1 MKPKRCASI
10 IFSVLLLIVLPAA
23 GQQHSAIPADPVDP
37 HASPEVRALLKYF
50 YSISGHYTLSGQHNY
65 PNHLSR
71 WTDRVYDLTGKYP
84 ALFGEDFG
92 FSGGGDKD
100 SIEARPALIAE
111 IERQYRNGAVVT
123 LTWHEVRPTDDE
135 PVTFRDSVEGHLT
148 DFEWSELLTPG
159 TDLYNRW
166 CAQVD
171 VIAGFLVEL
180 RDAHVPVLLRPYHE
194 MNGGWFWWGGRPGPH
209 GSSALYRQFFD
220 RLVNHYQLNNIVWV
234 WNVNSPAGLPGGI
247 VDYFPGAQY
256 ADLLTEDIYGEF
268 QQNYYEDMLSLAASK
283 PIALG
288 EVGALPSPEV
298 FERQPN
304 WTYFMSWSEL
314 VEQSNPLDRLSA
326 TYNAANVLTRTD
338 TRFRNAMA
346 GIRKLSSAPTPVPVT
361 LEASEET
368 KALLARLY
376 SITGNAMLSGQE
388 NGEQSVSG
396 STARVLEATA
406 KHPAIYAQELA
417 TEGNAAVEAILNEA
431 KQQNKE
437 RSIVSLSWHA
447 PPPTDRKASSIAT
460 PLTDFEW
467 HQLLTPGTTLNRQ
480 WCDQVDQ
487 VSASLKRLENDDIA
501 VLWRPYPEPNSKSF
515 WWGGRKGLGGSAA
528 LYRQLFERMVSHN
541 GLHNLIWVWTAA
553 VPGFGPNGNGP
564 FHDFFPGMLYVDAL
578 AVDQENLNPRWR
590 MDTALSAFGVGKVI
604 GVDLTRVPSPEVL
617 LNQKWAWFLISP
629 DDAGSPERS
638 RTLQLLYN
646 DPRVVERAESEAHAS
661 AK

>member
-1 MKPKRCASI
+1 MKPKHWVGTV
-10 IFSVLLLIVLPAA
+10 FSVLLITLPLA
-23 GQQHSAIPADPVDP
+23 GEQHSAVPVDP

-50 YSISGHYTLSGQHNY
+50 YSISGHSTLSGQHNY
-65 PNHLSR
+65 PNHIAR

-92 FSGGGDKD
+92 FSGGDDKD
-100 SIEARPALIAE
+100 SVEARPALIAE
-111 IERQYRNGAVVT
+111 VERQYRNGAVVT

-148 DFEWSELLTPG
+148 DFEWNELLTPG

-220 RLVNHYQLNNIVWV
+220 RLVNHYKLNNIVWV
-234 WNVNSPAGLPGGI
+234 WNVNSPPGVESRI
-247 VDYFPGAQY
+247 ADYFPGAQY
-256 ADLLTEDIYGEF
+256 ADLLSEDIYGAF
-268 QQNYYEDMLSLAASK
+268 QPNYYADMLALAAGK

-298 FERQPN
+298 LQRQPN

-314 VEQSNPLDRLSA
+314 VEESNPLDRLRA
-326 TYNAANVLTRTD
+326 TYNDANVLTRGD
-338 TRFRNAMA
+338 PGFRDAMA
-346 GIRKLSSAPTPVPVT
+346 AIRKLSSAPTPQPVT
-361 LEASEET
+361 AEASDDA

-376 SITGNAMLSGQE
+376 SITGNAVLSGQE

-406 KHPAIYAQELA
+406 KYPAIYAQELG
-417 TEGNAAVEAILNEA
+417 TNGNAQVEAILHEA

-437 RSIVSLSWHA
+437 HSIVSLSWHA
-447 PPPTDRKASSIAT
+447 PSPTDGKRSSIAT

-467 HQLLTPGTTLNRQ
+467 HELLTPGTTLYRQ

-487 VSASLKRLENDDIA
+487 VSASLKQLEQDGVP

-515 WWGGRKGLGGSAA
+515 WWGGRKGSQGSAG
-528 LYRQLFERMVSHN
+528 LYRQLFDRMVFHN
-541 GLHNLIWVWTAA
+541 GLDNLIWVWTAA
-553 VPGFGPNGNGP
+553 VPGFGPNSNGSLD
-564 FHDFFPGMLYVDAL
+564 DFFPGLLYVDAL
-578 AVDQENLNPRWR
+578 SIDEENLNPRWR
-590 MDTALSAFGVGKVI
+590 MDSALGRLGVGKVI
-604 GVDLTRVPSPEVL
+604 GVDLTRVPSPDAL
-617 LNQKWAWFLISP
+617 LNQKWTWFLISP

-638 RTLQLLYN
+638 LSLQLLYK
-646 DPRVVERAESEAHAS
+646 DPRVVERAERETHAS
-661 AK
+661 AN

>member
-1 MKPKRCASI
+1 MKPKRWLGAV
-10 IFSVLLLIVLPAA
+10 FSVLLITLPSA
-23 GQQHSAIPADPVDP
+23 GQQHSAIPAAPVNP
-37 HASPEVRALLKYF
+37 HASPEARALLKYF
-50 YSISGHYTLSGQHNY
+50 YSISGHYILSGQHNY
-65 PNHLSR
+65 PNHIAR

-92 FSGGGDKD
+92 FSGGEDKD
-100 SIEARPALIAE
+100 SVEARPALIAE
-111 IERQYRNGAVVT
+111 VERQYRNGAVVT

-148 DFEWSELLTPG
+148 DFEWNELLTPG

-209 GSSALYRQFFD
+209 GSAALYRQFFD
-220 RLVNHYQLNNIVWV
+220 RLVNHYKLNNIVWV
-234 WNVNSPAGLPGGI
+234 WNVNSPPGPGSRI
-247 VDYFPGAQY
+247 ADYFPGAQY
-256 ADLLTEDIYGEF
+256 ADLLSEDIYGEF
-268 QQNYYEDMLSLAASK
+268 QPNYYDDMLTLSAGK

-288 EVGALPSPEV
+288 EVGAVPSPEV
-298 FERQPN
+298 LKRQPN

-314 VEQSNPLDRLSA
+314 VEQSNPLDRLRA
-326 TYNAANVLTRTD
+326 TYDAENVLTRGD
-338 TRFRNAMA
+338 PGFRDAMA
-346 GIRKLSSAPTPVPVT
+346 GIRKLSSARTPEPVT
-361 LEASEET
+361 AEASDET

-376 SITGNAMLSGQE
+376 STTGNAVLSGQE
-388 NGEQSVSG
+388 NGDQSVSG

-406 KHPAIYAQELA
+406 KYPAIYAQELA
-417 TEGNAAVEAILNEA
+417 TNGKAQLEAIIHEA

-437 RSIVSLSWHA
+437 HSIVSLSWH
-447 PPPTDRKASSIAT
+447 PPSPTDGKPSSIAA

-467 HQLLTPGTTLNRQ
+467 HQLLTPGTTLYRQ

-487 VSASLKRLENDDIA
+487 VAASLKQLEEDGVP

-515 WWGGRKGLGGSAA
+515 WWGGRKGSGGSAN
-528 LYRQLFERMVSHN
+528 LYRQLFDRMVFHD
-541 GLHNLIWVWTAA
+541 GLDNLIWVWTAA

-564 FHDFFPGMLYVDAL
+564 LHDFFPGLLYVDAL
-578 AVDQENLNPRWR
+578 SIDQENLNPRWR
-590 MDTALSAFGVGKVI
+590 MDAALGALGVGKVI
-604 GVDLTRVPSPEVL
+604 GVDLTKVPSPDAL
-617 LNQKWAWFLISP
+617 LNQKWTWFLISP

-638 RTLQLLYN
+638 LSLQLLYK
-646 DPRVVERAESEAHAS
+646 DPRVVERAEREAHAS
-661 AK
+661 AN